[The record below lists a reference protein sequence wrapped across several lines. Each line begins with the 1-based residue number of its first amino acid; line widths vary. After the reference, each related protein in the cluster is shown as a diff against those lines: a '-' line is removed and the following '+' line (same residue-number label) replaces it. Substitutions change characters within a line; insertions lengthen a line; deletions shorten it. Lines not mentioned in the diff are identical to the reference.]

1 MRLPPALAHK
11 RNAIAGHTALLA
23 FSAIFALPFAWLV
36 ITSLKPA
43 AQIFEFPPSW
53 IPESFCWSNYVRV
66 WNVIPFWNYTWN
78 TLFVSVSATLAT
90 LISSSLVAYGF
101 AIVRWRWAN
110 RLLILMLATVMLPP
124 QVTLI
129 PIFILFKK
137 LEWVGTFR
145 PLIIPCLFGNAF
157 FVFLFRQF
165 FKTLPRDL
173 IDAAKIDG
181 CTHFDI
187 YWRIVLALSKPV
199 LAVVAFF
206 SFSYSWNDFLGPL
219 IYLNDNTQYTLALG
233 LQQFLGQYS
242 AQWDLLMA
250 ASTLMILPVILIFF
264 LLQRTFVEGITLTGV
279 KG

>member
-1 MRLPPALAHK
+1 MWLPPVFARK
-11 RNAIAGHTALLA
+11 RNAIAGHASLLA

-53 IPESFCWSNYVRV
+53 IPETFCWSNYVRV
-66 WNVIPFWNYTWN
+66 WSVIPFWNYTWN

-90 LISSSLVAYGF
+90 LVSSSLVAYGF
-101 AIVRWRWAN
+101 AIIRWRWAN

-199 LAVVAFF
+199 LSVVAFF

-233 LQQFLGQYS
+233 LQQFLSQYS

>member
-1 MRLPPALAHK
+1 MTPHPARKALASH
-11 RNAIAGHTALLA
+11 AVLLA
-23 FSAIFALPFAWLV
+23 FSAIFVLPFAWLV
-36 ITSLKPA
+36 VTSVKPA
-43 AQIFEFPPSW
+43 DQIFEFPPSLL
-53 IPESFCWSNYVRV
+53 PETFCWNNYLRV
-66 WNVIPFWNYTWN
+66 WKTIPFWHYAWN
-78 TLFVSVSATLAT
+78 TLFISVSATLAT
-90 LISSSLVAYGF
+90 VVSSSLVAYGF

-129 PIFILFKK
+129 PVFILFKK
-137 LEWVGTFR
+137 IGWIGSFR

-187 YWRIVLALSKPV
+187 YWRIVMALSKPV

-206 SFSYSWNDFLGPL
+206 SFTYSWNDFLGPL
-219 IYLNDNTQYTLALG
+219 IYLNDTMQYTLALG

-250 ASTLMILPVILIFF
+250 ASTLMTLPVV
-264 LLQRTFVEGITLTGV
+264 LLFMLMQRTFVEGISLTGI